1 VYDDLFVTDQVG
13 RGAALAVILF
23 ICVLPLV
30 IYNVIQLV
38 RERAR

>member
-1 VYDDLFVTDQVG
+1 VTNQTG

-23 ICVLPLV
+23 ICVQPHV
-30 IYNVIQLV
+30 IYNVIQLR